1 MKYLLCSVVLAA
13 ALGGQAQATE
23 PTIESA
29 CIRAAAAM
37 SVAPTVIADVVQSF
51 PELDPP
57 RAKIRFRFPT
67 SPEGQ
72 VFFLTCNFKRASAP
86 FEMTEFCNHNGC
98 FNAKAK
104 DPKMKALYEEV
115 STVLQRE
122 GL

>member
-1 MKYLLCSVVLAA
+1 MLAA

-57 RAKIRFRFPT
+57 RAKIRFKLSDKPDAQIT
-67 SPEGQ
+67 
-72 VFFLTCNFKRASAP
+72 FLTCKFRKVNAP
-86 FEMTEFCNHNGC
+86 FEITEFCLPTGC
-98 FNAKAK
+98 FSQESK
-104 DPKMKALYEEV
+104 DPKIKALYEEV
-115 STVLQRE
+115 STLLKRE